1 MVTAVTVAVER
12 QENTWQKG
20 WAAEIER
27 QRNGRVREMRGGRK
41 ARLSEDRRLWPTR
54 KEKHGLG
61 DLEECQAAAV
71 FGTKDHRKPM
81 LRALTL
87 AANKG

>member
-1 MVTAVTVAVER
+1 MRTPEKFQR
-12 QENTWQKG
+12 GPWQKG

-27 QRNGRVREMRGGRK
+27 LRNGRVREMREGRK
-41 ARLSEDRRLWPTR
+41 TRLSKDRRQWPTR

-71 FGTKDHRKPM
+71 FGTKNHRKPM
-81 LRALTL
+81 LRAVTLT
-87 AANKG
+87 ANKG